1 MRLNE
6 LPEHNNNKEDA
17 NSDQPKTPGR
27 EELVRFFESADT
39 NSQLEMR
46 IAIKMQ
52 DREQVLN
59 LLEAG
64 GYIPVNSKEAQD
76 PRFKTAL
83 SVDIKPGEVQR
94 QAKKMGFSTDPAG
107 IPPLL
112 HKSAAKNT
120 SANKAYNLGLTESVA
135 SERQITQQ
143 DLDALEAYADKLFSK
158 VGIDVEFT
166 RHFLDRVND
175 ERNLK
180 QISMAE
186 LTRLFKQ
193 EFKRWGKKIAQLGPD
208 AQAVMKDMKTDV
220 NIPFVLVWDK
230 NNQEL
235 DLIAKTVM
243 RKDNFK
249 TSNPE
254 FAIETVDPILAFI
267 QDKGKTYELSYGNC
281 GILAIALDQK
291 FDMDKFVYV
300 TNDAEPDK
308 LYHVAAVKNGKI
320 YDADGIT
327 NISNV
332 RARGLDDEYPDEEP
346 QVDHVPAVQTEYSY
360 ILKGTDSDIG
370 PEDLLEDV
378 GSAAAFFSQFNPE
391 EIKQIAIALGVTIPV
406 LQTMFYSINGYRKIK
421 KAISGLFGSKK
432 KKSGFAVE
440 DGPLASLQR
449 LLAPKIKK
457 DAYDYAAKTLHDV
470 IQRKKSAGQ
479 KLVHQL
485 EYYAQR
491 VGSNIRGIDYK
502 ALVDYYIDQYG
513 VPESYSE
520 LEQAVLESGYSLD
533 DLDENFADGKKPGR
547 KGLAKRV
554 GVDCSKS
561 VTALRK
567 IAKNSSGEKQ
577 RMAHWCANMKSGKQ
591 KK

>member
-17 NSDQPKTPGR
+17 SSDQPKTPGR

-52 DREQVLN
+52 DHAQVLN

-64 GYIPVNSKEAQD
+64 GYIPVNSKEAKD

-83 SVDIKPGEVQR
+83 TVDIKPGEVQR
-94 QAKKMGFSTDPAG
+94 QAKKMGFTTDPAG
-107 IPPLL
+107 VPPLL

-120 SANKAYNLGLTESVA
+120 SANRAYNLGLTESIA
-135 SERQITQQ
+135 NDRQITQQ
-143 DLDALEAYADKLFSK
+143 DLNALEAYADKLFAK

-193 EFKRWGKKIAQLGPD
+193 EFKRWGKKIAQLGPG
-208 AQAVMKDMKTDV
+208 AEAVMKDMRTDI
-220 NIPFVLVWDK
+220 NMPFVLVWDR

-235 DLIAKTVM
+235 DLVAKTVM
-243 RKDNFK
+243 RKDNFR

-254 FAIETVDPILAFI
+254 
-267 QDKGKTYELSYGNC
+267 
-281 GILAIALDQK
+281 
-291 FDMDKFVYV
+291 
-300 TNDAEPDK
+300 
-308 LYHVAAVKNGKI
+308 
-320 YDADGIT
+320 
-327 NISNV
+327 
-332 RARGLDDEYPDEEP
+332 
-346 QVDHVPAVQTEYSY
+346 
-360 ILKGTDSDIG
+360 
-370 PEDLLEDV
+370 
-378 GSAAAFFSQFNPE
+378 
-391 EIKQIAIALGVTIPV
+391 
-406 LQTMFYSINGYRKIK
+406 
-421 KAISGLFGSKK
+421 
-432 KKSGFAVE
+432 FAVE
-440 DGPLASLQR
+440 DGPLASIKRSLE
-449 LLAPKIKK
+449 PKIKRR
-457 DAYDYAAKTLHDV
+457 AYDYAAKTLHNV
-470 IQRKKSAGQ
+470 IQRKKAAGQ
-479 KLVHQL
+479 KLVHRL

-491 VGSNIRGIDYK
+491 VGSNIQGIDYR
-502 ALVDYYIDQYG
+502 ALVDYYVDQYG
-513 VPESYSE
+513 LPESYSE